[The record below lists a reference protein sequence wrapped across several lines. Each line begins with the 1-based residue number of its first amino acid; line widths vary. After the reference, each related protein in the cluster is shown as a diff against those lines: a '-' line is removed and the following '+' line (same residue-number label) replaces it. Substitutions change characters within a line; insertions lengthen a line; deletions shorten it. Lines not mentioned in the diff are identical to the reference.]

1 MLFRS
6 RIGGLERT
14 DALVA
19 TGRTRMRPILM
30 TTLTTVLAMVTMI
43 FSKDAGSEMGK
54 GMAIVI
60 VGGLSY
66 ATLMTLFIV
75 PVMYDL
81 FYRKPPVN
89 IDVGDDGMDDLPDDA
104 AEFAAEFAARRA
116 AEGKNQPEPETP
128 DTAKQRHLKLPG
140 KPDTE
145 NGEGTPQ

>member
-1 MLFRS
+1 
-6 RIGGLERT
+6 
-14 DALVA
+14 
-19 TGRTRMRPILM
+19 M

-104 AEFAAEFAARRA
+104 AEFAAEFAARRT

-128 DTAKQRHLKLPG
+128 DTAEQRHLKLPG

>member
-1 MLFRS
+1 
-6 RIGGLERT
+6 
-14 DALVA
+14 
-19 TGRTRMRPILM
+19 M
-30 TTLTTVLAMVTMI
+30 TTLTTVLAMVTML
-43 FSKDAGSEMGK
+43 FSQDVGSDMSK

-60 VGGLSY
+60 IGGLTY

-116 AEGKNQPEPETP
+116 GAAQPDAEPAEAEPSFETTLLP
-128 DTAKQRHLKLPG
+128 PKEDAK
-140 KPDTE
+140 
-145 NGEGTPQ
+145 